1 MVIQLLS
8 VLYPFIFNG
17 CLFVWVFSVVLR
29 KVSLKTKQVKSI
41 LTTGMKREEE
51 EEMHML
57 LETTGTDNLDSR
69 NRTIIRV
76 GRNVTK
82 VVNRCH
88 SLANASKDGMLSIQ
102 PRSRGQ
108 RHEELT
114 AVRIG
119 TRIGLP
125 MINNPHLSYHG
136 KNTRSG
142 ETQSTRNFVLKG
154 MSSLLEHTHL
164 PYPQMDSV

>member
-1 MVIQLLS
+1 MS
-8 VLYPFIFNG
+8 
-17 CLFVWVFSVVLR
+17 
-29 KVSLKTKQVKSI
+29 
-41 LTTGMKREEE
+41 
-51 EEMHML
+51 

-76 GRNVTK
+76 GGNVAK

-88 SLANASKDGMLSIQ
+88 SLANTSKDGMLSIQ

-108 RHEELT
+108 RHKELT

-119 TRIGLP
+119 TRIGLS
-125 MINNPHLSYHG
+125 MINDPHISYHS
-136 KNTRSG
+136 KNTSSG

-154 MSSLLEHTHL
+154 MSSLLKHIHL